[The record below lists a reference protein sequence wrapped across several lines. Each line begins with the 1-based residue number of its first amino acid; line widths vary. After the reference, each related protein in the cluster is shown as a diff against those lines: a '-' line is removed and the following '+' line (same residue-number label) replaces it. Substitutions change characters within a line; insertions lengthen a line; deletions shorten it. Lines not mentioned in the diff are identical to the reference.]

1 MHKKQFILLVE
12 MKLDIKYGKDDHA
25 IQRIKEEQ
33 KKEEIEKILNKSQSV
48 SFHDLMNIRN
58 ITRIIFCAM
67 FLTCNMYIGR
77 IIYKNVFSK
86 DGKNSIASNIFNQY
100 FLGGFLTLMVAKL
113 SNTAYF
119 AGRRISLILFLIV
132 LIICWNIVWISFSGI
147 VSIENTN
154 ELDKKI
160 MKRVYFYE

>member
-1 MHKKQFILLVE
+1 
-12 MKLDIKYGKDDHA
+12 
-25 IQRIKEEQ
+25 
-33 KKEEIEKILNKSQSV
+33 
-48 SFHDLMNIRN
+48 
-58 ITRIIFCAM
+58 M